1 MPLTAPVYIA
11 SACRTPMGSYLGA
24 LSSMTAPKLGS
35 VAIHAAIE
43 RAGISADSIDEVF
56 MGNVLSAGVGQAPAR
71 QAAIAANVPSSAPAT
86 TVSKVCGSGLQAVIF
101 GAKTIALGD
110 ADLVIAGGMEAMSQ
124 VPYYLP
130 KARSGYRMGHGQ
142 VIDGMIHDGLWDP
155 YSDFHMGEAGE
166 SCAAK
171 FDLSRQA
178 QDAYATR
185 SYERALKAQQ
195 DGLFDDELVSVEVP
209 QRRGEPVVVSQDE
222 EPGRGKLDKFDRLRP
237 AFQKDGTITAANA
250 STINDGASALVLASE
265 AAVKKHNLTPLARIV
280 GYGGAAQAPE
290 WFTTAPAAAIDN
302 ALTRTSLKRSDM
314 DLHEINEA
322 FSVVAMACSQLCEL
336 DPNTVNV
343 RGGAVALGHPIGAS
357 GARILTTLLFAM
369 RDLDKKRGMAS
380 ICIGGGEALA
390 LIVER

>member
-1 MPLTAPVYIA
+1 MPLSAPVYIA

-24 LSSMTAPKLGS
+24 LSSLTAPKLGS
-35 VAIHAAIE
+35 VAIRDAIE
-43 RAGISADSIDEVF
+43 RAGISADSIEEVF

-71 QAAIAANVPSSAPAT
+71 QAAIGADVPTSAPAT
-86 TVSKVCGSGLQAVIF
+86 TVSKVCGSGLQAVIL

-110 ADLVIAGGMEAMSQ
+110 AELVVTGGMEAMSQ

-142 VIDGMIHDGLWDP
+142 VIDGMVHDGLWDP
-155 YSDFHMGEAGE
+155 YGDFHMGEAGE

-171 FDLSRQA
+171 FDLSRHA
-178 QDAYATR
+178 QDAYAKR

-265 AAVKKHNLTPLARIV
+265 AAIKKHKLTPLARIV
-280 GYGGAAQAPE
+280 GYGGAAQEPE

-302 ALTRTSLKRSDM
+302 ALARTSLKRSDM

-336 DPNTVNV
+336 DPDIVNV

-357 GARILTTLLFAM
+357 GARILTTLLYAM